1 MSAKP
6 KPAPRAN
13 NPLIAR
19 PMREAE
25 GPRDPSSFK
34 NFYQSIAVRF
44 PKLKKMLAQA
54 QMNYTPAGYVQDALV
69 KSVIITVVLLFLT
82 FVLLMGNLSQ
92 VAITAV
98 LTPFFYIG
106 SFLYM
111 MGLPQ
116 VKASMRAKKIDQ
128 ELVFAGRHML
138 IELKSGVPL
147 FDAMLGISRDYGPV
161 SEEFNRVIEKV
172 ALGVPFGT
180 ALQSVADDNS
190 SQYFNRL
197 ILQMVNSLSSGADL
211 ATTLDVS
218 LDQISKEQAIEL
230 KAYGQKLNP
239 IVMFFMIFGI
249 IMPSLGVAFLIIMV
263 SFIGGASI
271 AFGPTA
277 LFGIMLGVAL
287 IQFIFLSIVE
297 NSRPK
302 FDIV

>member
-1 MSAKP
+1 MSAKDT
-6 KPAPRAN
+6 PAPRAS

-19 PMREAE
+19 PMRELE
-25 GPRDPSSFK
+25 GPSDPKAFR
-34 NFYQSIAVRF
+34 NFYLSVAARF

-54 QMNYTPAGYVQDALV
+54 QMPYTPAGYVQRCLV
-69 KSVIITVVLLFLT
+69 TAFGIDIVLMFLTYVLLQSNPSVFL
-82 FVLLMGNLSQ
+82 FLPILLL
-92 VAITAV
+92 V
-98 LTPFFYIG
+98 FYIG
-106 SFLYM
+106 AFLYS
-111 MGLPQ
+111 MGIPQ
-116 VKASMRAKKIDQ
+116 VNASMRAKRIDQ

-147 FDAMLGISRDYGPV
+147 FDAMLGISQDYGPV
-161 SEEFNRVIEKV
+161 SEEFNKVVEKV

-180 ALQSVADDNS
+180 ALQTVADDNS

-211 ATTLDVS
+211 ATTMEVS

-239 IVMFFMIFGI
+239 VVMFFMIFGI
-249 IMPSLGVAFLIIMV
+249 IMPSLGVAFLIIMI

-277 LFGIMLGVAL
+277 LFGILIGVAL

-302 FDIV
+302 FDII